1 MFTGISRALQSR
13 GGIHMQRNKTPLQSH
28 ISLQDQPEP
37 SIGETL
43 HPKNTLNDLS
53 GDRFLYFT
61 KSVLNTSYPSV
72 YSHELRKKHGANK
85 PPQLMALLI
94 EFFTKTGMSVLDPFA
109 GVGGTLI
116 GASIA
121 TPGARRC
128 IGIEIN
134 HQWTD
139 IYTRVLKEN
148 PDLLPQTMIQGD
160 CIEVMDR
167 LLAHESILDIDGH
180 EVRAAEKETVFD
192 FIVMDPP
199 YNIHLEQTMSG
210 KGGKLYAEKY
220 ANRRSDYNMRS
231 DHKCDLANLATYD
244 GYLDAMSEVFQRCFR
259 LLRPGRYMAIIVR
272 NAYQHAE
279 YMFTHVDLAR
289 RAASVGFIPKGEII
303 WYQAG
308 TKLRPYGY
316 PYSYVPNIAHQNIVI
331 LQRPRSGKS
340 KRSKASS

>member
-1 MFTGISRALQSR
+1 MCIGTLRVVKSR
-13 GGIHMQRNKTPLQSH
+13 GGIRMGRNR
-28 ISLQDQPEP
+28 ISVQQHSALQDQSDLPPEEKP
-37 SIGETL
+37 
-43 HPKNTLNDLS
+43 HPRNTLNDMG

-61 KSVLNTSYPSV
+61 KSVLSTTYPSI

-121 TPGARRC
+121 TPGARTC

-134 HQWTD
+134 QQWTD
-139 IYTRVLKEN
+139 IYARVLKEN
-148 PDLLPQTMIQGD
+148 ADLLPQTLIRGD

-167 LLAHESILDIDGH
+167 LLAHQSVVAIDGSQ
-180 EVRAAEKETVFD
+180 VRSEGKKAEFD

-210 KGGKLYAEKY
+210 NGGKRYAEKH

-231 DHKCDLANLATYD
+231 ENERDLANLATYD
-244 GYLDAMSEVFQRCFR
+244 GYLEAMGEVFQRCFH

-272 NAYQHAE
+272 NAYQHSE

-289 RAASVGFIPKGEII
+289 RAGSVGFVPKGEII

-316 PYSYVPNIAHQNIVI
+316 PYGYVPNIAHQNIVI
-331 LQRPRSGKS
+331 LQRPR
-340 KRSKASS
+340 

>member
-1 MFTGISRALQSR
+1 MPYQMWINGA
-13 GGIHMQRNKTPLQSH
+13 N
-28 ISLQDQPEP
+28 LQDQPELP
-37 SIGETL
+37 IGETP

-72 YSHELRKKHGANK
+72 YSHEIRKKHGANK

-121 TPGARRC
+121 MPGARTC
-128 IGIEIN
+128 VGIEIN
-134 HQWTD
+134 QKWID
-139 IYTRVLKEN
+139 IYTRVLEEN

-167 LLAHESILDIDGH
+167 LLAHDSILDIDGR
-180 EVRAAEKETVFD
+180 EICATRKETVFD

-210 KGGKLYAEKY
+210 NAGKLYAEKY
-220 ANRRSDYNMRS
+220 ANRRTDYNMRS
-231 DHKCDLANLATYD
+231 DNECDLANLSTYD
-244 GYLDAMSEVFQRCFR
+244 GYLDAMGEVFQRCFR

-272 NAYQHAE
+272 NAYQHAQ

-289 RAASVGFIPKGEII
+289 RAASLGLIPKGEII

-316 PYSYVPNIAHQNIVI
+316 PYSYVPNISHQNIVI
-331 LQRPRSGKS
+331 LQRPRSDKS
-340 KRSKASS
+340 KKSNASGSNAP

>member
-1 MFTGISRALQSR
+1 MARFTGTLRSLQSP
-13 GGIHMQRNKTPLQSH
+13 GGIHMQRNKIPLQPLH
-28 ISLQDQPEP
+28 DQPEQ
-37 SIGETL
+37 SSAETP
-43 HPKNTLNDLS
+43 HPKNTLNDLG

-61 KSVLNTSYPSV
+61 KSVLSTSYPSV

-134 HQWTD
+134 RQWTD
-139 IYTRVLKEN
+139 IYSRVLKEN
-148 PDLLPQTMIQGD
+148 PDLFPQKMIQGD
-160 CIEVMDR
+160 CIEVMDHM
-167 LLAHESILDIDGH
+167 LAHASVLDIDGH
-180 EVRAAEKETVFD
+180 ELLFVEKETLFD

-210 KGGKLYAEKY
+210 KGGKNYAQKH

-231 DHKCDLANLATYD
+231 DHEWDLANLETYD
-244 GYLDAMSEVFQRCFR
+244 GYLDAMSAVFQRCFR

-289 RAASVGFIPKGEII
+289 RASSVGFVPKGEII

-331 LQRPRSGKS
+331 LQRPRSGKL
-340 KRSKASS
+340 KKAKVSN

>member
-1 MFTGISRALQSR
+1 MKSHL
-13 GGIHMQRNKTPLQSH
+13 TP
-28 ISLQDQPEP
+28 QDQPELSP
-37 SIGETL
+37 EEKP
-43 HPKNTLNDLS
+43 HPRNTLNDMG

-72 YSHELRKKHGANK
+72 YGHELRKKHGANK

-109 GVGGTLI
+109 GVGGSLI

-121 TPGARRC
+121 TPGARKC
-128 IGIEIN
+128 VGIEIN
-134 HQWTD
+134 KQWTD
-139 IYTRVLKEN
+139 IYTCVLKDN
-148 PDLLPQTMIQGD
+148 PGLLRQTMIQGD

-167 LLAHESILDIDGH
+167 LLAIESVLDIDGCLVCS
-180 EVRAAEKETVFD
+180 EEKETAFD

-210 KGGKLYAEKY
+210 NGGKRYAEKY

-231 DHKCDLANLATYD
+231 ADESDLANLATYD
-244 GYLDAMSEVFQRCFR
+244 GYLDAMGEVFQRCYR

-289 RAASVGFIPKGEII
+289 RAGSVGFVPKGEII

-331 LQRPRSGKS
+331 LQRPRKE
-340 KRSKASS
+340 K

>member
-1 MFTGISRALQSR
+1 MQRNRASLQSR
-13 GGIHMQRNKTPLQSH
+13 ITS
-28 ISLQDQPEP
+28 QDQSEL
-37 SIGETL
+37 SIIEAP
-43 HPKNTLNDLS
+43 HPKNTLNDMS

-61 KSVLNTSYPSV
+61 KSVLSTSYPSV

-121 TPGARRC
+121 TPGSRRC

-134 HQWTD
+134 LQWTE
-139 IYTRVLKEN
+139 IYKRVLKEN
-148 PDLLPQTMIQGD
+148 PDLLPQNMIQGD
-160 CIEVMDR
+160 CIEVMDH
-167 LLAHESILDIDGH
+167 LLAHESILDIDGR
-180 EVRAAEKETVFD
+180 EISIAEKDTVFD

-210 KGGKLYAEKY
+210 KGGKHYAEKY

-231 DHKCDLANLATYD
+231 DNECDLANLATYD
-244 GYLDAMSEVFQRCFR
+244 GYLDAMSEVFQRCYR

-279 YMFTHVDLAR
+279 YMFTHV
-289 RAASVGFIPKGEII
+289 I
-303 WYQAG
+303 WRDEQG
-308 TKLRPYGY
+308 
-316 PYSYVPNIAHQNIVI
+316 Q
-331 LQRPRSGKS
+331 
-340 KRSKASS
+340 

>member
-1 MFTGISRALQSR
+1 
-13 GGIHMQRNKTPLQSH
+13 LQSH
-28 ISLQDQPEP
+28 ITSQDQSEL
-37 SIGETL
+37 SIIEAP
-43 HPKNTLNDLS
+43 HPKNTLNDMS

-61 KSVLNTSYPSV
+61 KSVLSTSYPSV

-94 EFFTKTGMSVLDPFA
+94 EFFTRTGMSVLDPFA

-128 IGIEIN
+128 VGIEIN
-134 HQWTD
+134 QQWTD
-139 IYTRVLKEN
+139 IYTLVLKEN
-148 PDLLPQTMIQGD
+148 PGLQPQTMIQGD
-160 CIEVMDR
+160 CLEAMDH
-167 LLAHESILDIDGH
+167 LLARESILDIYGC
-180 EVRAAEKETVFD
+180 EVIAEEKETVFD

-210 KGGKLYAEKY
+210 KGGKRYAEKY

-231 DHKCDLANLATYD
+231 DNECDLANLATYD
-244 GYLDAMSEVFQRCFR
+244 GYLDAMSEVFQRCYR

-289 RAASVGFIPKGEII
+289 RAGSVGFIPKGEII

-331 LQRPRSGKS
+331 LQRPRSATAKKIKS
-340 KRSKASS
+340 SS

>member
-1 MFTGISRALQSR
+1 MSTGISRAKQSY
-13 GGIHMQRNKTPLQSH
+13 GGIHMQRSKLSLQSQNSSH
-28 ISLQDQPEP
+28 GQPEL
-37 SIGETL
+37 SNGESP
-43 HPKNTLNDLS
+43 HPKNTLNDLN

-94 EFFTKTGMSVLDPFA
+94 EFFTKTGMSVLDPFS

-121 TPGARRC
+121 TPGPRHC
-128 IGIEIN
+128 LGIEIN
-134 HQWTD
+134 QQWTD
-139 IYTRVLKEN
+139 IYSRVLEEN

-160 CIEVMDR
+160 CIEIMDR
-167 LLAHESILDIDGH
+167 LLAHESVCAIDGR
-180 EVRAAEKETVFD
+180 EVRMKEKEVLFD

-210 KGGKLYAEKY
+210 KGGKSYAAKY
-220 ANRRSDYNMRS
+220 ANRRTDYNMRS
-231 DHKCDLANLATYD
+231 NHESDLANLVTYE
-244 GYLDAMSEVFQRCFR
+244 GYLDAMSKVFNRCYR
-259 LLRPGRYMAIIVR
+259 LLHPGRYMAIIVR
-272 NAYQHAE
+272 NAYQHGE

-289 RAASVGFIPKGEII
+289 RAASEGFLPKGEII

-316 PYSYVPNIAHQNIVI
+316 PYSYVPNISHQNIVI
-331 LQRPRSGKS
+331 LQRPISNKT
-340 KRSKASS
+340 KKSKASL

>member
-1 MFTGISRALQSR
+1 
-13 GGIHMQRNKTPLQSH
+13 MQPH
-28 ISLQDQPEP
+28 ITAQDQSEL
-37 SIGETL
+37 SIVEAP
-43 HPKNTLNDLS
+43 HPKNTLNDMS

-61 KSVLNTSYPSV
+61 KSVLSTSYPSV
-72 YSHELRKKHGANK
+72 YSHALRKKHGANK

-94 EFFTKTGMSVLDPFA
+94 EFFTKSGMSVLDPFA

-134 HQWTD
+134 QQWTD

-148 PDLLPQTMIQGD
+148 PGLLPQTMIQGD
-160 CIEVMDR
+160 CIETLDR
-167 LLAHESILDIDGH
+167 LLEHGSILDSNGC
-180 EVRAAEKETVFD
+180 EVIAEEKETVFD

-210 KGGKLYAEKY
+210 NGGKRYAEKY
-220 ANRRSDYNMRS
+220 ASRRSDYNMRS
-231 DHKCDLANLATYD
+231 DNECDLANLATYD

-289 RAASVGFIPKGEII
+289 RAGSVGFIPKGEII

-331 LQRPRSGKS
+331 LQRPRSATLKKS
-340 KRSKASS
+340 KSSS